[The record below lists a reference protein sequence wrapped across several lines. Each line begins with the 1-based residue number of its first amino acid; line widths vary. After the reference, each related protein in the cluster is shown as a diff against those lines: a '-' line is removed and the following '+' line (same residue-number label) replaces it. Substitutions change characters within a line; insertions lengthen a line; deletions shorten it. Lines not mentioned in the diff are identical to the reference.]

1 MDPQLQQRLMIFG
14 GFIPGGISLIALIA
28 VWYIHAFKES
38 RLEHERDE
46 DQKVSDGPR
55 WMLPLMLLVGFAGAD
70 YAANKVFHLW
80 PDSNNYRYT
89 HAIALIA
96 LVGILEGLVRLPI
109 LAAFVFR
116 ILAFGGA
123 FWMLTEGYPGVFG
136 DTPTFVG
143 SAVFAAIAS
152 ALVTTASD
160 RNSEHTQAWVDA
172 STWIVIAGAS
182 MPILLLNHFST
193 GAMIPAGI
201 IAVLVSAL
209 ITGTIFR
216 NLHLSRGGVT
226 VLVGLILTMLTGSII
241 QTGAEYL
248 PALLL
253 LGVSPMVS
261 MIPMRTA
268 SGFRK
273 LAVRLVLLV
282 VILGSAGGLLQWS
295 TTTGDAEGD
304 ESYVDDDYGYE
315 TESDVEP

>member
-1 MDPQLQQRLMIFG
+1 
-14 GFIPGGISLIALIA
+14 
-28 VWYIHAFKES
+28 
-38 RLEHERDE
+38 
-46 DQKVSDGPR
+46 
-55 WMLPLMLLVGFAGAD
+55 
-70 YAANKVFHLW
+70 
-80 PDSNNYRYT
+80 
-89 HAIALIA
+89 
-96 LVGILEGLVRLPI
+96 
-109 LAAFVFR
+109 
-116 ILAFGGA
+116 
-123 FWMLTEGYPGVFG
+123 
-136 DTPTFVG
+136 
-143 SAVFAAIAS
+143 
-152 ALVTTASD
+152 
-160 RNSEHTQAWVDA
+160 
-172 STWIVIAGAS
+172 

-241 QTGAEYL
+241 QTGAEFL

-253 LGVSPMVS
+253 LGVSPMVT

-282 VILGSAGGLLQWS
+282 VILGAAGGLLQWS

-315 TESDVEP
+315 TESEVEP